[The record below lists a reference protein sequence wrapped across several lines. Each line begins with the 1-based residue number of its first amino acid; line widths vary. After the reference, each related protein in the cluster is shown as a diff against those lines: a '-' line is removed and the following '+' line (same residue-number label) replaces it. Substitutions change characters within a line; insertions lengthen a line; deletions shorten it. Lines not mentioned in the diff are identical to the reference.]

1 MSKSIALVSLGC
13 DKNRVDAER
22 MTYTLEQAGYTVGSD
37 PASAD
42 CAIINTC
49 GFIDAAKEEAIA
61 AIFDAVR
68 EKEAGRLRAVVVT
81 GCLAQRYCSELAAE
95 IPEIDAIAG
104 LDRNGD
110 IVATVEQALRGQGV
124 RAAGDSAGLPMEGRR
139 SLSTPGHFAYIKIA
153 EGCDRH
159 CTYCAIPAIRGRYRS
174 RRPEAVLAEA
184 RELAQSGV
192 KELILIA
199 QDTTSY
205 GEDLPEPC
213 DLAWLLYQLHD
224 IEGFW
229 RIRVLYGY
237 PDKISDRL
245 LTAFRE
251 LPRLC
256 KYLDIPLQHAC
267 DPVLRRMGRIGTRA
281 DIERVLGA
289 LRATAEPFA
298 VRSTFIAGF
307 PGETEAQCTELC
319 RFIRAQGFARSGCF
333 AFSPEEGTPA
343 VRLRPRHGDAVKNRR
358 AELVSRACYEA
369 AVDFQLSRIG
379 TVEEAI
385 CDGYDPARRICLFR
399 SDFDAP
405 DIDTLILVP
414 VSQPIEA
421 GAVRRVRIT
430 ALEEPDVR
438 GELVENAAD
447 RVYND

>member
-256 KYLDIPLQHAC
+256 K
-267 DPVLRRMGRIGTRA
+267 
-281 DIERVLGA
+281 
-289 LRATAEPFA
+289 
-298 VRSTFIAGF
+298 
-307 PGETEAQCTELC
+307 
-319 RFIRAQGFARSGCF
+319 
-333 AFSPEEGTPA
+333 
-343 VRLRPRHGDAVKNRR
+343 
-358 AELVSRACYEA
+358 
-369 AVDFQLSRIG
+369 
-379 TVEEAI
+379 
-385 CDGYDPARRICLFR
+385 
-399 SDFDAP
+399 
-405 DIDTLILVP
+405 
-414 VSQPIEA
+414 
-421 GAVRRVRIT
+421 
-430 ALEEPDVR
+430 
-438 GELVENAAD
+438 
-447 RVYND
+447 